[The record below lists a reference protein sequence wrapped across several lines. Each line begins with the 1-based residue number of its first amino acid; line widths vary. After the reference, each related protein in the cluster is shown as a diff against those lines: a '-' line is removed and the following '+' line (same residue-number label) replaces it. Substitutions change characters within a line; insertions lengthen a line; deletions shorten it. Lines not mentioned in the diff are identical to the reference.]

1 VADYHVWST
10 ITYVPPGRYVVV
22 ASAVTVDEARA
33 AQADVRQ
40 AFAET
45 MEEAEGVRRALMIE
59 LGAAVRA
66 RGDRVVD
73 VVDG

>member
-1 VADYHVWST
+1 
-10 ITYVPPGRYVVV
+10 
-22 ASAVTVDEARA
+22 
-33 AQADVRQ
+33 
-40 AFAET
+40 